1 MRERRIW
8 MKNKLRIL
16 VVDDDPILLEQ
27 AESVLSPT
35 YDVSLAIS
43 GEQALEYLEDG
54 NRPDLILLDILMP
67 KMDGYET
74 LKKIQKIKSCAS
86 IPIIFLTGILSAE
99 SEVKCLQSGALDYI
113 TKPFSSQVL
122 LVRISLALKNVSR
135 SFAGYE
141 LDEERLEEMGNPLNA
156 SEKKVLRLMV
166 RAYNNKEIA
175 KELNY
180 SYDYVKKLSSQIV
193 GKLQLKDRS
202 EIKKFRK

>member
-1 MRERRIW
+1 

-74 LKKIQKIKSCAS
+74 LKKIQKIKNCAS

-141 LDEERLEEMGNPLNA
+141 LDEERLEAMGDPLNA

-180 SYDYVKKLSSQIV
+180 SYDYVKKLSSQII

>member
-1 MRERRIW
+1 M
-8 MKNKLRIL
+8 
-16 VVDDDPILLEQ
+16 DDDPILLEQ

>member
-1 MRERRIW
+1 